1 MPVPEFRNEPL
12 TDFTQPAAHQAMTEA
27 LARVRAEFGRHYP
40 LWIGGRAVDT
50 PERIVSYNPGRKSEV
65 VGTVARAGREHA
77 EQALAAAW
85 EAFGPWSRLSAAARA
100 AVLFRA
106 AAIMRRRKLEL
117 AAWEVYEAGKTW
129 PEADAD
135 VAEAI
140 DFLEYYGRQALRLE
154 EPQPL
159 TPLAGEF
166 NEAFY
171 IPLGAGLVVPPWN
184 FPLAILTGTTAGP
197 VVAGNTVVL
206 KPASNTPIIAAKF
219 MEIMI
224 EAGIPAGVINFLP
237 GPGPEV
243 GDYLVAHPRTRFI
256 NFTGSME
263 VGLRIYEQAA
273 RRQPGQI
280 WLKRVVAEMGGKDAI
295 IVDESADLED
305 AASGIVTSA
314 FGFQGQKCSACSRA
328 IVVDSVYDEV
338 LRRVVEKTQQL
349 RVGQAD
355 DPATQVGPVIDQ
367 AAFQKIMRYIEI
379 GRGEGRLVAGG
390 QGDDREGYF
399 IQPTVFAD
407 VDGRATIAQE
417 EIFGPVVAFIRAR
430 DFDHALALAN
440 DTMYGLTGSVYARD
454 RYKLE
459 RAKREF
465 HVGNLY
471 FNRKCTGAL
480 VGVHPFGGWNMS
492 GTDAKAGGP
501 DYLLW
506 FMQPKAVSER
516 L

>member
-1 MPVPEFRNEPL
+1 MTVPPFRNEPF
-12 TDFTQPAAHQAMTEA
+12 TDFSQPEARRAMQEA

-40 LWIGGRAVDT
+40 LWIGGRPVDT
-50 PERIVSYNPGRKSEV
+50 EERIVSYNPGRKTEV
-65 VGTVARAGREHA
+65 VGTVAKATREHA
-77 EQALAAAW
+77 DQAMEAAW
-85 EAFGPWSRLSAAARA
+85 KAFESWSRVPAAARA

-117 AAWEVYEAGKTW
+117 AAWMVYEAGKTW

-140 DFLEYYGRQALRLE
+140 DFLEYYGRQMIRLA
-154 EPQPL
+154 EPQAL
-159 TPLAGEF
+159 TPLAGEV
-166 NEAFY
+166 NEMFY
-171 IPLGAGLVVPPWN
+171 IPLGVGLVIPPWN
-184 FPLAILTGTTAGP
+184 FPLAILTGTTVGP
-197 VVAGNTVVL
+197 VVAGNTVIL
-206 KPASNTPIIAAKF
+206 KPASNTPVIAAQF
-219 MEIMI
+219 MEIMR
-224 EAGIPAGVINFLP
+224 EAGLPDGVINFLP
-237 GPGPEV
+237 GPGAEV
-243 GDYLVAHPRTRFI
+243 GDYLVQHPRTRFI

-263 VGLRIYEQAA
+263 VGLRIYEEAA
-273 RRQPGQI
+273 KRQPGQI

-295 IVDESADLED
+295 IVDESADLEE
-305 AASGIVTSA
+305 AANGIVTSA

-338 LRRVVEKTQQL
+338 LRRVAEKASQL

-367 AAFQKIMRYIEI
+367 AAFRKIMRYIEI
-379 GRGEGRLVAGG
+379 GRGEGRLVTGG
-390 QGDDREGYF
+390 EGDDSEGYF
-399 IQPTVFAD
+399 IRPTVFAD

-430 DFDHALALAN
+430 DFDHALAIAN
-440 DTMYGLTGSVYARD
+440 DTVYGLTGSVYARD
-454 RYKLE
+454 RLKLE
-459 RAKREF
+459 RARHEF

-506 FMQPKAVSER
+506 FLQPKVVSEK

>member
-1 MPVPEFRNEPL
+1 LP
-12 TDFTQPAAHQAMTEA
+12 
-27 LARVRAEFGRHYP
+27 
-40 LWIGGRAVDT
+40 
-50 PERIVSYNPGRKSEV
+50 
-65 VGTVARAGREHA
+65 
-77 EQALAAAW
+77 
-85 EAFGPWSRLSAAARA
+85 
-100 AVLFRA
+100 
-106 AAIMRRRKLEL
+106 
-117 AAWEVYEAGKTW
+117 
-129 PEADAD
+129 
-135 VAEAI
+135 
-140 DFLEYYGRQALRLE
+140 
-154 EPQPL
+154 
-159 TPLAGEF
+159 GEF
-166 NEAFY
+166 NETFY
-171 IPLGAGLVVPPWN
+171 IPLGVGLVVPPWN
-184 FPLAILTGTTAGP
+184 FPLAILTGTTVGP
-197 VVAGNTVVL
+197 VVAGNTVIL
-206 KPASNTPIIAAKF
+206 KPASNTPVIGAKF
-219 MEIMI
+219 MEIMV

-243 GDYLVAHPRTRFI
+243 GDYLVNHPRIRFI

-295 IVDESADLED
+295 IVDDSADLED
-305 AASGIVTSA
+305 AANGIVTSA

-328 IVVDSVYDEV
+328 IVVDAVYDEV

-355 DPATQVGPVIDQ
+355 DPATQVGPVIDHV
-367 AAFQKIMRYIEI
+367 AFQKIMRYIEI

-459 RAKREF
+459 RARREF

-506 FMQPKAVSER
+506 FLQPKAVSEK